1 MVYFNFSWH
10 WPYGLITF
18 AFVCALPRAPDMHL
32 CDSLRSQGL
41 APPLCVALGQLHPT
55 HCFKGPHTLA
65 AQAGCSRVLARPAA
79 CLAAPAALAVSDVL
93 PPCRAPLPVM
103 PLLAIAHDHCS
114 AYCPFSIQR
123 FGLDPD
129 PWPLGWTAP
138 PSFAA
143 FPRFSSLI
151 ATPTSVHVA
160 MSLGCNVDKSNS
172 ELVTTALRWVAVI
185 WLVIAPPPGR
195 GEARRL
201 PA

>member
-1 MVYFNFSWH
+1 MQERRESAAGKKFCRG
-10 WPYGLITF
+10 P
-18 AFVCALPRAPDMHL
+18 
-32 CDSLRSQGL
+32 L
-41 APPLCVALGQLHPT
+41 A
-55 HCFKGPHTLA
+55 
-65 AQAGCSRVLARPAA
+65 
-79 CLAAPAALAVSDVL
+79 
-93 PPCRAPLPVM
+93 
-103 PLLAIAHDHCS
+103 
-114 AYCPFSIQR
+114 
-123 FGLDPD
+123 FGLDSAAA
-129 PWPLGWTAP
+129 L

-160 MSLGCNVDKSNS
+160 MSLGCNVEKSNA